1 METAENTTLTE
12 TQDAGAVPVT
22 QSAETV
28 SNQGEATS
36 GADTH
41 TATAEGQANQANE
54 TDTSES
60 AQGATEGTETGRQ
73 PHQKTLEERVQELA
87 EKRIAE
93 VETKLTA
100 KLEAVT
106 QAKTEEKP
114 NFYEIDF
121 DKVNEHFR
129 QTMEQI
135 EELKLDGK
143 FLEAMELQD
152 GLTSTR
158 QLLKQNEASKADYIR
173 RMNERSQT
181 EQQTAQINQQITAAS
196 ELVAKEHGI
205 APEVWKKAEEWFVT
219 ERQSKPL
226 LDAQY
231 REKVMLQGPIA
242 GLLWAKEY
250 IEKNMGKKE
259 QELIDKKEAAKTS
272 LPPGKTSSGVV
283 AGNANLSALRE
294 KAKSGN
300 ADDLA
305 RYMAE
310 KSKPTT

>member
-1 METAENTTLTE
+1 MEVTENTTSIE
-12 TQDAGAVPVT
+12 TPDAGAVPVT
-22 QSAETV
+22 QPAETV

-54 TDTSES
+54 TETSES
-60 AQGATEGTETGRQ
+60 AEGATEGTETGRQ

-106 QAKTEEKP
+106 QAKAEEKP

-121 DKVNEHFR
+121 DAVNEHFR
-129 QTMEQI
+129 ATMEQI
-135 EELKLDGK
+135 EELKLEGK
-143 FLEAMELQD
+143 YFHAAKLDD
-152 GLTSTR
+152 GLADMVA
-158 QLLKQNEASKADYIR
+158 QLRQNEAKKAQYIQK
-173 RMNERSQT
+173 MNERSHN
-181 EQQTAQINQQITAAS
+181 EQQSAQINQHIAEAS
-196 ELVAKEHGI
+196 VLVAKEHNI
-205 APEVWKKAEEWFVT
+205 PPEVWKAAEDFFIA
-219 ERQSKPL
+219 ERRAKPL

-231 REKVMLQGPIA
+231 REKVMLQGPVA
-242 GLLWAKEY
+242 ALLWAKEY
-250 IEKNMGKKE
+250 VEKNMGKKE
-259 QELIDKKEAAKTS
+259 QALIDKKETAKTTVA
-272 LPPGKTSSGVV
+272 PGKTSTGQVV
-283 AGNANLSALRE
+283 GNANLAELRE